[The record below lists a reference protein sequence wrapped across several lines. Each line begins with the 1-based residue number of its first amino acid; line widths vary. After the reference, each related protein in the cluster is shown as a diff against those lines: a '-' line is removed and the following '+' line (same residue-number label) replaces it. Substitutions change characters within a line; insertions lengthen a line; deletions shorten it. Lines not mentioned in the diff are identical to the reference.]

1 MAHELH
7 VVRLI
12 GAVADLTALL
22 KDQGVPGA
30 FIGGLAANLLGRP
43 RITKDVDAVVLL
55 GNLQVESFLAA
66 AARFGFAPRISDAT
80 KFAAKNRVLLLI
92 HEPSK
97 TDVDISLGILPF
109 EQDVLIAGLGSFQ
122 LQSGAGFGQPN
133 DMLEISVGRPFVFF
147 L

>member
-7 VVRLI
+7 FVRLI

-55 GNLQVESFLAA
+55 GDLQIESFLAA
-66 AARFGFAPRISDAT
+66 SARFGFAPRISDAT
-80 KFAAKNRVLLLI
+80 KFA
-92 HEPSK
+92 
-97 TDVDISLGILPF
+97 
-109 EQDVLIAGLGSFQ
+109 
-122 LQSGAGFGQPN
+122 
-133 DMLEISVGRPFVFF
+133 
-147 L
+147 

>member
-1 MAHELH
+1 VAHELH

-55 GNLQVESFLAA
+55 GNLHIESFLGAGG
-66 AARFGFAPRISDAT
+66 RFGFAPRD
-80 KFAAKNRVLLLI
+80 
-92 HEPSK
+92 
-97 TDVDISLGILPF
+97 
-109 EQDVLIAGLGSFQ
+109 
-122 LQSGAGFGQPN
+122 LQ
-133 DMLEISVGRPFVFF
+133 
-147 L
+147 